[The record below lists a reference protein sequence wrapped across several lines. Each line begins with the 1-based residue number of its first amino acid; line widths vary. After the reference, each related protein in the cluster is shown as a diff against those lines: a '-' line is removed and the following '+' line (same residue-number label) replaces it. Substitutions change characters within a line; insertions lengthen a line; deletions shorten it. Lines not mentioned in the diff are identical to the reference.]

1 MYTSETRD
9 SQVVIWIGVVLIL
22 INGLVHFV
30 DAPDSFGDATYLG
43 LLFVANGI
51 GSVLAATGIAWG
63 SRRWGWGLGLLV
75 AGGALVGYVLSR
87 TVGLPGGLTDDIGNW
102 LDPLG
107 VVSIVAEALFVA
119 LAGRVLAP
127 VTRARRPGS
136 AGA

>member
-30 DAPDSFGDATYLG
+30 DAPDSFGDATH
-43 LLFVANGI
+43 
-51 GSVLAATGIAWG
+51 
-63 SRRWGWGLGLLV
+63 LGLLV
-75 AGGALVGYVLSR
+75 AGGALLGYVLSR

-102 LDPLG
+102 LDTLG